1 MTKKKLLKEK
11 QKLKKEA
18 KAQREE
24 IIKSYMSK
32 IQDVLDNGYIE
43 INQAIED
50 FNAKLVKATSEYDN
64 LKKDLILF
72 IKDDN
77 KNIDALEEITQKAI
91 DFENSNTELYLTI
104 ASRKISENKILQLL
118 KEISDRVGD
127 VVEEAKNS
135 LDGQKNDFYI
145 LSIIVNR
152 CYAQFD
158 NYNEYINDIAL
169 ESNCY
174 IDAYINTR
182 QEFIE
187 YITELKN
194 NAELTLQNEETEK
207 AIKEIDSNIKYKE
220 RLRVSY
226 YELENFL
233 IFKGYAPNR
242 QNSTTHAIWKHK
254 ETGAS
259 VTVPNKSRTV
269 PQGTVSRILRQIGSS
284 RQELAQYLYS

>member
-1 MTKKKLLKEK
+1 MAKKKLLKEK
-11 QKLKKEA
+11 QRLKKEA

-24 IIKSYMSK
+24 IINSYMSK
-32 IQDVLDNGYIE
+32 IKNVLDDGYIE
-43 INQAIED
+43 INQAIEE
-50 FNAKLVKATSEYDN
+50 FNAKLVKATSEYN
-64 LKKDLILF
+64 ELKKDLILF
-72 IKDDN
+72 IKNDD
-77 KNIDALEEITQKAI
+77 KDIKVLEDITQKAI
-91 DFENSNTELYLTI
+91 SFENNNNELYLTI

-118 KEISDRVGD
+118 KEISNRVGD

-135 LDGQKNDFYI
+135 LEGQKNDFYI

-152 CYAQFD
+152 CYSQFD

-174 IDAYINTR
+174 IDAYVETR
-182 QEFIE
+182 EEFIE
-187 YITELKN
+187 FLTELKN
-194 NAELTLQNEETEK
+194 DAELTLQNEE
-207 AIKEIDSNIKYKE
+207 AINKIDNNIKYKE

-233 IFKGYAPNR
+233 IHKGYAPNR

-269 PQGTVSRILRQIGSS
+269 PQGTVSKILRQINSN
-284 RQELAQYLYS
+284 RQELAQFLYG

>member
-11 QKLKKEA
+11 QRLKKEA

-24 IIKSYMSK
+24 IIKYYMSK
-32 IQDVLDNGYIE
+32 IQNVLDDGCIE

-91 DFENSNTELYLTI
+91 AFENSNTELYLTI

-127 VVEEAKNS
+127 VIKEAKNS

-145 LSIIVNR
+145 LSIIINR

-182 QEFIE
+182 QEFVE

-226 YELENFL
+226 YELESFL
-233 IFKGYAPNR
+233 IFKGYVPNR

>member
-11 QKLKKEA
+11 QRLKKEA

-24 IIKSYMSK
+24 IINSYMSK
-32 IQDVLDNGYIE
+32 IKDVLDNGYIE
-43 INQAIED
+43 INQAIEE
-50 FNAKLVKATSEYDN
+50 FNAKLVKATAEYNN
-64 LKKDLILF
+64 LKTDLILF
-72 IKDDN
+72 IKDEN
-77 KNIDALEEITQKAI
+77 KDIKVLEDITRKAI
-91 DFENSNTELYLTI
+91 DFENNNNELYLTI
-104 ASRKISENKILQLL
+104 ASRNISENKMLQLL
-118 KEISDRVGD
+118 KKISDRVGD
-127 VVEEAKNS
+127 IVADAKKTLN
-135 LDGQKNDFYI
+135 GKKNYYYMV
-145 LSIIVNR
+145 SIIINR

-174 IDAYINTR
+174 IDAYVETR
-182 QEFIE
+182 EEFIE
-187 YITELKN
+187 FLTELKN

-207 AIKEIDSNIKYKE
+207 AIKEIDNNIKYKE

-226 YELENFL
+226 YELESFL
-233 IFKGYAPNR
+233 IFKGYVPNR